1 MIKHY
6 GFTGL
11 LYKSSVGEGFNIVIF
26 DNVELDF
33 LELEMYEI
41 RNIIVD
47 SICIKTS

>member
-1 MIKHY
+1 MREKI
-6 GFTGL
+6 
-11 LYKSSVGEGFNIVIF
+11 FNIIEEMKRA
-26 DNVELDF
+26 NKIRRF